1 MGQTDY
7 LKCSVHDD
15 FLEQFPLSMHEIT
28 KGRELI
34 PKYPREIIAE
44 GFYDKANWVRDAQVS
59 VGGLELFKKWF
70 SERNL
75 DNPMSNVWEFDIG
88 N

>member
-1 MGQTDY
+1 MKHFID
-7 LKCSVHDD
+7 DD
-15 FLEQFPLSMHEIT
+15 FLEKFPLSMHEIT

-34 PKYPREIIAE
+34 PINPREIIVE
-44 GFYDKANWVRDAQVS
+44 GFYDKANWVRDALVF

-75 DNPMSNVWEFDIG
+75 DTPMSNV
-88 N
+88 